1 MSSGIDQLIINNPY
15 NEPEKHWLYDRES
28 QEFKLKEGRRKSG
41 YWKQSEQKLDEND
54 PGEFVEINLV
64 NKIRP
69 RVKKWRD
76 SGYPNVSPTTKRL
89 LNFWK
94 DPNEREQNQTPFY
107 CQFEAVETAIWLVE
121 SLESER
127 QGINIPSDGEWIREC
142 LKLATGTGKTVVMS
156 MLITWNVLNKVANP
170 RDARFSK
177 NILIVAP
184 GITVKDR
191 LSVLFP
197 SQEDDFFKELFT
209 D

>member
-1 MSSGIDQLIINNPY
+1 MKESKSNP
-15 NEPEKHWLYDRES
+15 
-28 QEFKLKEGRRKSG
+28 F
-41 YWKQSEQKLDEND
+41 
-54 PGEFVEINLV
+54 F
-64 NKIRP
+64 
-69 RVKKWRD
+69 
-76 SGYPNVSPTTKRL
+76 
-89 LNFWK
+89 
-94 DPNEREQNQTPFY
+94 

-127 QGINIPSDGEWIREC
+127 QGINIPEDGEWKREC

-156 MLITWNVLNKVANP
+156 MLIAWNVLNKVANP

-197 SQEDDFFKELFT
+197 SHEDNFT
-209 D
+209 KS